1 MVWWYERNTFN
12 VCKCYLKCF
21 CRDFF
26 VLRFQVRQLC
36 YFLVSQSHYQSTFY
50 EYFYFYFKF
59 AVVYVILLTLKNS
72 CKDHLKMG
80 RAILT
85 WLFYLARDLNA
96 WLFIGLQVCWSMFWI
111 HESLIKSADA
121 TLLIWNAICLIF
133 YVRQQVPECP
143 VDRERLDPE
152 KVIYFSVALRAGV
165 QAKQGINL
173 LAYQHDVSIAI
184 FLSHSR
190 HL

>member
-1 MVWWYERNTFN
+1 MAVLSSERFKRLIVYRITRLLKHVLNTRVAHQISRCNSFN
-12 VCKCYLKCF
+12 LKFKCNI
-21 CRDFF
+21 
-26 VLRFQVRQLC
+26 
-36 YFLVSQSHYQSTFY
+36 SH
-50 EYFYFYFKF
+50 
-59 AVVYVILLTLKNS
+59 
-72 CKDHLKMG
+72 
-80 RAILT
+80 
-85 WLFYLARDLNA
+85 
-96 WLFIGLQVCWSMFWI
+96 
-111 HESLIKSADA
+111 
-121 TLLIWNAICLIF
+121 F

>member
-1 MVWWYERNTFN
+1 MAVLSCERFKRLIVYRITSLLKHVLKTRVTHAISRCSPFN
-12 VCKCYLKCF
+12 LKCNIF
-21 CRDFF
+21 
-26 VLRFQVRQLC
+26 
-36 YFLVSQSHYQSTFY
+36 H
-50 EYFYFYFKF
+50 
-59 AVVYVILLTLKNS
+59 
-72 CKDHLKMG
+72 
-80 RAILT
+80 
-85 WLFYLARDLNA
+85 
-96 WLFIGLQVCWSMFWI
+96 
-111 HESLIKSADA
+111 
-121 TLLIWNAICLIF
+121 F

-173 LAYQHDVSIAI
+173 LAYQHDVSFAI